1 MSGNTISVIVL
12 LALVVIGLVAFF
24 AELVDILLLVGL
36 IVFLGVVVFFVN
48 GWLFMLAV
56 GNLGLEFG
64 YWDSAFTAG
73 LLGACFTGVGGSIK
87 AASL

>member
-1 MSGNTISVIVL
+1 VIV
-12 LALVVIGLVAFF
+12 
-24 AELVDILLLVGL
+24 LVGL
-36 IVFLGVVVFFVN
+36 IVGALTFFLSDDWRYIVTIVFLAIALGTFVFFVN

-56 GNLGLEFG
+56 GNLGLKFG

-87 AASL
+87 AASR